1 MKAVAKMYNSVVALR
16 QMLREFLNMTDSL
29 YDSAVE
35 LDDKL
40 TSFLFGD
47 DADDDDDDD
56 DED

>member
-1 MKAVAKMYNSVVALR
+1 MYNSVVALR